1 MKRKNSSVVLFV
13 PGACKRTPVSCNEEA
28 LHYGVYERPSVD
40 FSMLNQIVQSLCQS
54 GKPN

>member
-1 MKRKNSSVVLFV
+1 M

-40 FSMLNQIVQSLCQS
+40 FSMLNQIVQSLVSQVS
-54 GKPN
+54 LISDE